1 MDVTLPSLLEAFLLV
16 AAVSLDSFVASFAY
30 GTNKIKIPPL
40 SVAVI
45 SVICSGMLAVS
56 LFFGSLLR
64 DYVPEAVTKGICFTI
79 LFLLGVVK
87 LFDSAIKMRIRKH
100 KIDRQMKFS
109 FLSLQVILN
118 VYSDPEKEDILR
130 SKVLSPLEAVSVAV
144 ALSLDGLAV
153 GFGAGLANIDFFQA
167 VIICLLF
174 SAVTVGIGSLL
185 GRKLAEK
192 TNLNLTWVGGVLLLV
207 LAFLKL

>member
-100 KIDRQMKFS
+100 KIDRQMRFS

-118 VYSDPEKEDILR
+118 VYADPEKADIDR

>member
-118 VYSDPEKEDILR
+118 VYADPEKADIDR

-153 GFGAGLANIDFFQA
+153 GFGAGLANIAFFQA

>member
-118 VYSDPEKEDILR
+118 VYADPEKADIDR

>member
-118 VYSDPEKEDILR
+118 VYADPEKADIDR
-130 SKVLSPLEAVSVAV
+130 SKVLSPLEAVSVTV

>member
-118 VYSDPEKEDILR
+118 VYADPEKADIDR
-130 SKVLSPLEAVSVAV
+130 SKVLSPLEAVSVAA

>member
-64 DYVPEAVTKGICFTI
+64 DYVPEAVTKGKCFTI

-118 VYSDPEKEDILR
+118 VYADPEKADIDR

-153 GFGAGLANIDFFQA
+153 GFGAGLASIDFFQA
-167 VIICLLF
+167 VVICLLF

>member
-118 VYSDPEKEDILR
+118 VYADPEKADIDR

-153 GFGAGLANIDFFQA
+153 GFGAGLASIDFFQA

>member
-118 VYSDPEKEDILR
+118 VYADPEKADIDR

-174 SAVTVGIGSLL
+174 SAVTVGIGSLM